1 MVEWPEHSWRGLFAD
16 SVLPAPCNVLRPRR
30 RWRRLPSRLA
40 VNKPTLRSVAA
51 TGWDKFAGVSQR
63 MHPTGQVL
71 MRAIQVLWKP
81 NGKRSEGTLYNKN
94 PAGTLEQKRRHSTV
108 VLLLA
113 SYIRL
118 HQMITLRDVL
128 PLLAEMNHF
137 LERTCFFRSLRSF
150 LFACFLSLCCNFSP
164 NADDLLWHETSLQ
177 VLVNSSVG
185 IIITGAAFKSKFPVQ
200 YNYSYLNKGR
210 RQCYSAAPLYINP
223 EFFPQSTA
231 CFLLLSENDSVRI
244 KR

>member
-1 MVEWPEHSWRGLFAD
+1 METQWKAQWGDTVQQE
-16 SVLPAPCNVLRPRR
+16 
-30 RWRRLPSRLA
+30 PSRDTWTETQAQHCCSL
-40 VNKPTLRSVAA
+40 TCLL
-51 TGWDKFAGVSQR
+51 
-63 MHPTGQVL
+63 HPS
-71 MRAIQVLWKP
+71 A
-81 NGKRSEGTLYNKN
+81 SDD
-94 PAGTLEQKRRHSTV
+94 HS
-108 VLLLA
+108 
-113 SYIRL
+113 I
-118 HQMITLRDVL
+118 L